1 MYNIFEEVDKTMG
14 KRKKSS
20 NSIQAS
26 NEFATLEVDSE
37 LKPVEESAIA
47 TPEAEMLSGSG
58 MPADAELD
66 ELLGEKSKDDIIENA
81 SSSKFLSRLTPEM
94 VEKLEK
100 VDALEKH
107 CLELEEE
114 NAKLS
119 DSVNSYLEE
128 IEALKSK
135 RAVETPLGSE
145 MSMIDLKKELDE
157 ARHEIIEMRK
167 SLKELHEENDNYL
180 LKISELTFEN
190 AKLTSQLQE
199 IEKSLA
205 MSATPTHESSA
216 RRAAVQPS
224 TRTMKNQPQFAN
236 LYLQNGYQ
244 DW

>member
-1 MYNIFEEVDKTMG
+1 MLEEVDKTMG

-37 LKPVEESAIA
+37 LKPVEVATTA
-47 TPEAEMLSGSG
+47 TPEDSILSGSS
-58 MPADAELD
+58 MSDDAELD
-66 ELLGEKSKDDIIENA
+66 ELLGEKTKDDIIKKAN
-81 SSSKFLSRLTPEM
+81 SSKFLSRLTPEM

-100 VDALEKH
+100 IDVLEKH

-119 DSVNSYLEE
+119 DSVSSYLEE

-135 RAVETPLGSE
+135 RAIETPLDGE
-145 MSMIDLKKELDE
+145 MSMLDLKRELDE
-157 ARHEIIEMRK
+157 ARHEIAEMRK
-167 SLKELHEENDNYL
+167 SLKDLREENDNYL

-205 MSATPTHESSA
+205 MSATPIHESSV
-216 RRAAVQPS
+216 RRAVVQPS
-224 TRTMKNQPQFAN
+224 TGTMKNQPQFAN
-236 LYLQNGYQ
+236 PYLQNGYQ

>member
-1 MYNIFEEVDKTMG
+1 MLEEVDKTMG

-37 LKPVEESAIA
+37 LKPVEGATTA
-47 TPEAEMLSGSG
+47 TPEDSILSGSS
-58 MPADAELD
+58 MSDDAELD
-66 ELLGEKSKDDIIENA
+66 ELLGATTTDDILEQAN
-81 SSSKFLSRLTPEM
+81 SSKFLSRLTPEM

-100 VDALEKH
+100 IDVLEKH

-119 DSVNSYLEE
+119 DSVSSYLEE

-135 RAVETPLGSE
+135 RAIETPLDGE
-145 MSMIDLKKELDE
+145 MSMIDLKRELDE
-157 ARHEIIEMRK
+157 ARHEIVEMRK
-167 SLKELHEENDNYL
+167 SLKDLREENDNYL

-205 MSATPTHESSA
+205 MSATPTHESPA

-224 TRTMKNQPQFAN
+224 TGTMKNQPQFAN
-236 LYLQNGYQ
+236 PYLQNGYQ

>member
-1 MYNIFEEVDKTMG
+1 MLEEFDKTMG

-37 LKPVEESAIA
+37 LKPVEETATA
-47 TPEAEMLSGSG
+47 TPEAAMLSGSG
-58 MPADAELD
+58 ISDDAELD
-66 ELLGEKSKDDIIENA
+66 ELLGEKTKDDIIEKAN
-81 SSSKFLSRLTPEM
+81 SSKFLSRLTPEM

-100 VDALEKH
+100 IDALEKH

-119 DSVNSYLEE
+119 DSVSSYLEE

-135 RAVETPLGSE
+135 RVIETPLDGE
-145 MSMIDLKKELDE
+145 MSMLDLKRELDE
-157 ARHEIIEMRK
+157 ARHEIAEMRK
-167 SLKELHEENDNYL
+167 SLKELREENDNYL

-205 MSATPTHESSA
+205 MSATPTHA
-216 RRAAVQPS
+216 PTVRKAAVRPS
-224 TRTMKNQPQFAN
+224 TGTMKNQPQFAN
-236 LYLQNGYQ
+236 PYLQNGYQ

>member
-1 MYNIFEEVDKTMG
+1 MLEEFDKTMG

-37 LKPVEESAIA
+37 LKPVEETSTS
-47 TPEAEMLSGSG
+47 TPEAAMPSELG
-58 MPADAELD
+58 MPDDAELD
-66 ELLGEKSKDDIIENA
+66 ELLGEKAKDDIIEKA

-100 VDALEKH
+100 IDVLEKH

-119 DSVNSYLEE
+119 DSVSSYLEE

-135 RAVETPLGSE
+135 KAIEAQVDGE
-145 MSMIDLKKELDE
+145 MSIADLKKELEQARKE
-157 ARHEIIEMRK
+157 AVEIRK
-167 SLKELHEENDNYL
+167 SLKDLREENDNYL

-205 MSATPTHESSA
+205 MSATPTHSSTI
-216 RRAAVQPS
+216 RKAAVSPS
-224 TRTMKNQPQFAN
+224 TGTMKNQPQFAN
-236 LYLQNGYQ
+236 PYLQNGYQ

>member
-1 MYNIFEEVDKTMG
+1 MG

-37 LKPVEESAIA
+37 LKPVEETTTA
-47 TPEAEMLSGSG
+47 TPEAAMLSGSG
-58 MPADAELD
+58 MPDDAELD
-66 ELLGEKSKDDIIENA
+66 ELLGEKTKDDIIEKAN
-81 SSSKFLSRLTPEM
+81 SSKFLSRLTPEM

-100 VDALEKH
+100 IDALEKH

-119 DSVNSYLEE
+119 DSMSSYLEE
-128 IEALKSK
+128 IDTLKSK
-135 RAVETPLGSE
+135 KVAESSSPEETRSLSALKQENSE
-145 MSMIDLKKELDE
+145 MK
-157 ARHEIIEMRK
+157 K
-167 SLKELHEENDNYL
+167 SLKELREENDSYL
-180 LKISELTFEN
+180 MKISELTFEN

-205 MSATPTHESSA
+205 MSATPTHSSTA

-224 TRTMKNQPQFAN
+224 TGTLKNQPQFAN
-236 LYLQNGYQ
+236 PYLQNGYQ

>member
-1 MYNIFEEVDKTMG
+1 MLEEFDKTMG

-37 LKPVEESAIA
+37 LKPVEETA
-47 TPEAEMLSGSG
+47 TATLEAAMPSGSG
-58 MPADAELD
+58 MSDDAELD
-66 ELLGEKSKDDIIENA
+66 ELLGEKIKDDIVEKAN
-81 SSSKFLSRLTPEM
+81 SSKFLSRLTPEM

-100 VDALEKH
+100 IDALEKH

-119 DSVNSYLEE
+119 DSVSSYLEE
-128 IEALKSK
+128 IEVLKSK
-135 RAVETPLGSE
+135 RAVETPLDGE
-145 MSMIDLKKELDE
+145 MSMLDLKRELDE
-157 ARHEIIEMRK
+157 ARREIAEMRK
-167 SLKELHEENDNYL
+167 SLKELREENDNYL

-205 MSATPTHESSA
+205 MSATPTHSPTV
-216 RRAAVQPS
+216 RKAAVRPS
-224 TRTMKNQPQFAN
+224 TGTMKNQPQFAN
-236 LYLQNGYQ
+236 PYLQNGYQ